1 MVKKKITSK
10 PKPSTKKKSQKKVSK
25 KKPVEKK
32 VPVHHKHDKKK
43 VLIDSLLLHLI
54 GYVII
59 AIVLNM
65 VGMHPIITLSII
77 LVLLWGF
84 FVMSYAY
91 YYHK

>member
-1 MVKKKITSK
+1 MVKKKTTHKSK
-10 PKPSTKKKSQKKVSK
+10 STKTKKTPKKVSK
-25 KKPVEKK
+25 KKPVLKK
-32 VPVHHKHDKKK
+32 VPEHHKHDKKK

-65 VGMHPIITLSII
+65 VGLHPIITLSII

-91 YYHK
+91 YYHR